1 MMLVHGEAEKM
12 EFLKQKIVKEFCESS
27 NVAGSGA

>member
-12 EFLKQKIVKEFCESS
+12 EFLKQKIVKEFGKELK
-27 NVAGSGA
+27 VIAGG